1 MTFVRILLGALAS
14 LTFVNLAGA
23 TDHFAAPNGTPSGDG
38 SINRPWNLD
47 TALGSPN
54 GSPPITVK
62 AGDTIW
68 LRGGIYVPA
77 TDNGFISHVAGAP
90 GAPIIVRNY
99 HGERATLQA
108 RTNAYVLA
116 IYGSDTW
123 YWGLEGTTAGV
134 SRTASQP
141 GSFNS
146 PLAYGVAVYG
156 PNIKVINCIVHD
168 TAQGFSAYNSSPN
181 SEFYGNLSYY
191 NGWMASDRNHGHGM
205 YLQNITGTK
214 LVEDNFVGDNADEGI
229 QAYGSGAATITGI
242 TIQGNTLYNSSSW
255 PSPHYQYNLV
265 LGGGQRNEGNTI
277 NENMSYF
284 TPSADYGFVNI
295 GQYTPG
301 SNLKA
306 TNNVFVG
313 GYISVAVEGVAGPFE
328 FTGNKVY
335 NRPTSLREVAVS
347 PYANQS
353 LAGYLWDNNQY
364 FGLDVFFHGTYSG
377 SGGGGGSRLPFA
389 QWQSSTGFDAHSTFT
404 ASAPTG
410 TWIYVRPNNYEQ
422 KRANITI
429 YNWDLSPR
437 VDVDLSRVLVAGD
450 QFVIQDSQNFF
461 GAPVVTG
468 TFSGGKVSIPM
479 TNLQKAAPVGFAAP
493 AHTAPLLG
501 TFIVMPAAAVTGITR
516 PAPPQITG
524 VTVK

>member
-1 MTFVRILLGALAS
+1 MTFVRILLGALACLS
-14 LTFVNLAGA
+14 FVNLAGA

-47 TALGSPN
+47 TVLGSPN

-90 GAPIIVRNY
+90 GAPIIVRDY
-99 HGERATLQA
+99 RGERATVQA

-181 SEFYGNLSYY
+181 SEFYGHLSYY

-205 YLQNITGTK
+205 YLQNITCTK

-255 PSPHYQYNLV
+255 PTPHYQYNLV
-265 LGGGQRNEGNTI
+265 MGGGQLDSGNTI
-277 NENMSYF
+277 TENMSFF
-284 TPSADYGFVNI
+284 TPSADYGFFNI

-301 SNLKA
+301 SNLTA

-313 GYISVAVEGVAGPFE
+313 GYIAVSGDGGTGPFV

-335 NRPTSLREVAVS
+335 NRPTSLREIELA
-347 PYANQS
+347 PYSGQT
-353 LAGYLWDNNQY
+353 LAGYSWDNNSY
-364 FGLDVFFHGTYSG
+364 FGLNRFYYGTYDG
-377 SGGGGGSRLPFA
+377 SNAGGGSNLDFTG
-389 QWQSSTGFDAHSTFT
+389 WQSHSRVDLHST
-404 ASAPTG
+404 
-410 TWIYVRPNNYEQ
+410 
-422 KRANITI
+422 
-429 YNWDLSPR
+429 L
-437 VDVDLSRVLVAGD
+437 
-450 QFVIQDSQNFF
+450 
-461 GAPVVTG
+461 
-468 TFSGGKVSIPM
+468 M
-479 TNLQKAAPVGFAAP
+479 
-493 AHTAPLLG
+493 
-501 TFIVMPAAAVTGITR
+501 
-516 PAPPQITG
+516 
-524 VTVK
+524 